1 MGEGDY
7 YTTLI
12 GSETNISLQRMDD
25 ILRNDLQYMKQHLSI
40 ILVVNGHQSTKKSH
54 SHQWTWYAT
63 PFYPTQ
69 VCNINKCSMAFSLSD
84 ESECKLRFTQ
94 KVFLLAICM
103 LACSTAVSC
112 TVKLR
117 HVFSLELTPRIWS
130 RIKLRLH
137 NVLVVRVRA

>member
-25 ILRNDLQYMKQHLSI
+25 IFRNDLQYMKQHLSI

-94 KVFLLAICM
+94 KVFLLFAWQ
-103 LACSTAVSC
+103 SDHS
-112 TVKLR
+112 
-117 HVFSLELTPRIWS
+117 SLQIPLYPHIIDEL
-130 RIKLRLH
+130 
-137 NVLVVRVRA
+137 LVVSYKQSNYRKRTHLMRND